1 MPMKKMQVSDCLLMN
16 IDFKLVKGSHETE
29 KDIVDK
35 SNNEANG
42 IESGTVPRTN
52 IQSTVWSKGQIE
64 RQTDG
69 QTLEPV
75 ALLVPGQEGSNKRP
89 PSPTADLEFQAL
101 TPPSKKRLSLNV
113 QVTIMG
119 PEKQKFCT
127 LNCEYFL
134 ICLFKHL
141 FWVLKRTIS
150 LRWFF

>member
-1 MPMKKMQVSDCLLMN
+1 MLAKKMQVSDCSLMN
-16 IDFKLVKGSHETE
+16 NDLVKDSHEIE

-42 IESGTVPRTN
+42 IDSETVPRTN

-89 PSPTADLEFQAL
+89 LSPTADLEFQAL

-113 QVTIMG
+113 QVTTCTCLD
-119 PEKQKFCT
+119 KQKFSAQKCR
-127 LNCEYFL
+127 YFL
-134 ICLFKHL
+134 TYDF
-141 FWVLKRTIS
+141 
-150 LRWFF
+150 

>member
-1 MPMKKMQVSDCLLMN
+1 MQSFAKIKLAKISEFTVSGMDNATVPMKTMQISDCSLMTN
-16 IDFKLVKGSHETE
+16 DLVKDSHEIE

-42 IESGTVPRTN
+42 IDSGTVSRTN

-75 ALLVPGQEGSNKRP
+75 ALLVPGKEGSNKRP
-89 PSPTADLEFQAL
+89 PSPTADLEFHAL

-113 QVTIMG
+113 QVTTWVQT
-119 PEKQKFCT
+119 PENQKF
-127 LNCEYFL
+127 
-134 ICLFKHL
+134 
-141 FWVLKRTIS
+141 
-150 LRWFF
+150 